1 MSPVTSTLDLVATL
15 DDARVVVLAGGG
27 GVGKTTTAA
36 GIGLGLARRGRRVC
50 VLTIDPARRLAD
62 ALGLEV
68 GSADEPVRVSFDGA
82 DGPPDGAVEW
92 RDGVDRSPDG
102 AGGLRDGAVDPHGG
116 ADGGDGEA
124 GAGELWVVMLDTKAT
139 WDGLI
144 RRYASDE
151 ASAERILANR
161 VYREFSGAVAGSQ
174 EYMAVERLHE
184 LLESGRWDTVL
195 LDTPPTRNALDFLD
209 APQRL
214 HSFIDSRA
222 LQLLMR
228 PAAGGLGLLGRG
240 ASVFT
245 GLLKRVAGV
254 DLLSDLIEFFTAIGG
269 LSTGFGQR
277 AKAVQALMAEP
288 RTVFLLVA
296 APHPES
302 LAEAGEFRRAL
313 SGRAIHYGGLIVNR
327 MTRVDQTDHEDT
339 VRRVLRGALSDA
351 ASAEQAVA
359 MHGTVRAQAVHDER
373 LVDRHLRSGRG
384 DEPVLLVPELPQD
397 IHDVD
402 GLAVLEREL
411 FGSAQ
416 NP

>member
-1 MSPVTSTLDLVATL
+1 MSTLTSTLDLDATL
-15 DDARVVVLAGGG
+15 GDARVVVLAGGG

-36 GIGLGLARRGRRVC
+36 GVGLGLARRGRRVC

-62 ALGLEV
+62 ALGLDA
-68 GSADEPVRVSFDGA
+68 GAADEPVRVPFDGDE
-82 DGPPDGAVEW
+82 DG
-92 RDGVDRSPDG
+92 
-102 AGGLRDGAVDPHGG
+102 
-116 ADGGDGEA
+116 
-124 GAGELWVVMLDTKAT
+124 GELWVVMLDTKAT

-144 RRYASDE
+144 RRYASDA

-214 HSFIDSRA
+214 HGFIDSRA
-222 LQLLMR
+222 LQLLMK

-277 AKAVQALMAEP
+277 AKAVQALLAEP

-302 LAEAGEFRRAL
+302 LAEAAAFRRAL
-313 SGRAIHYGGLIVNR
+313 TGRAIHYGGLIVNR

-339 VRRVLRGALSDA
+339 VRRVLRGALPDA
-351 ASAEQAVA
+351 AAAERAVT

-373 LVDRHLRSGRG
+373 LVDRHLRAGG
-384 DEPVLLVPELPQD
+384 DEAVLLVPELPED
-397 IHDVD
+397 VHDVE
-402 GLAVLEREL
+402 GLGALEREL
-411 FGSAQ
+411 FAGG
-416 NP
+416 

>member
-1 MSPVTSTLDLVATL
+1 MSGLASTLDLTRVL

-62 ALGLEV
+62 AGT
-68 GSADEPVRVSFDGA
+68 ADEPVLVPFDG
-82 DGPPDGAVEW
+82 DD
-92 RDGVDRSPDG
+92 D
-102 AGGLRDGAVDPHGG
+102 
-116 ADGGDGEA
+116 
-124 GAGELWVVMLDTKAT
+124 GELWVVMLDTKAT

-144 RRYASDE
+144 RRYAFDE
-151 ASAERILANR
+151 AAAERILANR

-222 LQLLMR
+222 LQLLMK

-269 LSTGFGQR
+269 LSTGFSQR

-302 LAEAGEFRRAL
+302 LAEAAEFRRAL
-313 SGRAIHYGGLIVNR
+313 GGRAIRYGGLVVNR
-327 MTRVDQTDHEDT
+327 MTRVDQSDHEAT
-339 VRRVLRGALSDA
+339 VRRVLRGALPDA
-351 ASAEQAVA
+351 AAAERAVT

-373 LVDRHLRSGRG
+373 LVDRHLRAGRG
-384 DEPVLLVPELPQD
+384 DEAVLLVPELPED
-397 IHDVD
+397 VHDVD
-402 GLAVLEREL
+402 GLAGLEREL
-411 FGSAQ
+411 FAGG
-416 NP
+416 

>member
-1 MSPVTSTLDLVATL
+1 MSALTSTLDLDATL
-15 DDARVVVLAGGG
+15 GDARVVVLAGGG

-62 ALGLEV
+62 ALGLEA
-68 GSADEPVRVSFDGA
+68 GTADEPVRVDFESGEPGDQGRDDDGTGTGFGT
-82 DGPPDGAVEW
+82 DVEAAT
-92 RDGVDRSPDG
+92 D
-102 AGGLRDGAVDPHGG
+102 
-116 ADGGDGEA
+116 
-124 GAGELWVVMLDTKAT
+124 GELWVVMLDAKAT
-139 WDGLI
+139 WDNLI
-144 RRYASDE
+144 RRYAADE
-151 ASAERILANR
+151 PTAERILANR

-222 LQLLMR
+222 LQLLMK
-228 PAAGGLGLLGRG
+228 PAAGGLGLLSRG

-254 DLLSDLIEFFTAIGG
+254 DLLSDLIEFFSAIGG
-269 LSTGFGQR
+269 LSAGFGQR
-277 AKAVQALMAEP
+277 AKAVQALLAEP

-302 LAEAGEFRRAL
+302 LAEAGTFRTAL
-313 SGRAIHYGGLIVNR
+313 AGRAIHYGGLIVNR
-327 MTRVDQTDHEDT
+327 MTRVDQTDHEDA
-339 VRRVLRGALSDA
+339 VRRILRGALADHDA
-351 ASAEQAVA
+351 AERAVA
-359 MHGTVRAQAVHDER
+359 MHATVRAQAIHDER
-373 LVDRHLRSGRG
+373 LVDRHLRTGTR
-384 DEPVLLVPELPQD
+384 DEPVLLVPQLPED
-397 IHDVD
+397 VHDVA
-402 GLAVLEREL
+402 GLAALEREL
-411 FGSAQ
+411 FARG
-416 NP
+416 

>member
-1 MSPVTSTLDLVATL
+1 MSALTSTLDLDATL
-15 DDARVVVLAGGG
+15 GDARVVVLAGGG

-62 ALGLEV
+62 ALGLDA
-68 GSADEPVRVSFDGA
+68 GSADEPVRVAFDA
-82 DGPPDGAVEW
+82 E
-92 RDGVDRSPDG
+92 
-102 AGGLRDGAVDPHGG
+102 
-116 ADGGDGEA
+116 GDEG
-124 GAGELWVVMLDTKAT
+124 GELWVVMLDAKAT
-139 WDGLI
+139 WDNLI
-144 RRYASDE
+144 RRHATDQ

-161 VYREFSGAVAGSQ
+161 VYRELSGAVAGSQ

-214 HSFIDSRA
+214 HTFIDSRA
-222 LQLLMR
+222 LQLLMK

-254 DLLSDLIEFFTAIGG
+254 DLLGDLIEFFTAIGG
-269 LSTGFGQR
+269 LSSGFAQR
-277 AKAVQALMAEP
+277 AKAVQALLAEP

-302 LAEAGEFRRAL
+302 LAEAGAFRKAL
-313 SGRAIHYGGLIVNR
+313 SGRAIHYGGLVVNR
-327 MTRVDQTDHEDT
+327 MTRVDQSDHEDA
-339 VRRVLRGALSDA
+339 VRRVLRGALPDPEA
-351 ASAEQAVA
+351 AERAVG
-359 MHGTVRAQAVHDER
+359 MHATVRAQAIHDER
-373 LVDRHLRSGRG
+373 LVERHLRSGTG
-384 DEPVLLVPELPQD
+384 DEPVLLVPQLPED
-397 IHDVD
+397 VHDVA
-402 GLAVLEREL
+402 GLAALEAVL
-411 FGSAQ
+411 FGDDASHG
-416 NP
+416 

>member
-1 MSPVTSTLDLVATL
+1 MSAVTSTLDLVGTL

-36 GIGLGLARRGRRVC
+36 GVGLGLARRGRRVC

-62 ALGLEV
+62 ALGLEA
-68 GSADEPVRVSFDGA
+68 GSADDPVRVAFDGA
-82 DGPPDGAVEW
+82 EDGA
-92 RDGVDRSPDG
+92 DD
-102 AGGLRDGAVDPHGG
+102 
-116 ADGGDGEA
+116 
-124 GAGELWVVMLDTKAT
+124 GELWVVMLDTKAT

-144 RRYASDE
+144 RRYASDA

-222 LQLLMR
+222 LQLLMK

-254 DLLSDLIEFFTAIGG
+254 DLLTDLIEFFTAIGG

-302 LAEAGEFRRAL
+302 LAEAGEFRRTL

-327 MTRVDQTDHEDT
+327 MTRVDQRDHEDT
-339 VRRVLRGALSDA
+339 VRRVLHDALPDA
-351 ASAEQAVA
+351 ESAERAVA
-359 MHGTVRAQAVHDER
+359 MHDTVRAQAIHDER
-373 LVDRHLRSGRG
+373 LVDRHLRAGHG
-384 DEPVLLVPELPQD
+384 DEAVLLVPELPED
-397 IHDVD
+397 IHDVA
-402 GLAVLEREL
+402 GLAALEREL
-411 FGSAQ
+411 FAGA
-416 NP
+416 

>member
-1 MSPVTSTLDLVATL
+1 MSALTSTLDLDATL
-15 DDARVVVLAGGG
+15 GDARVVVLAGGG

-62 ALGLEV
+62 ALGLEA
-68 GSADEPVRVSFDGA
+68 GTADEPVRVDFDG
-82 DGPPDGAVEW
+82 GE
-92 RDGVDRSPDG
+92 R
-102 AGGLRDGAVDPHGG
+102 G
-116 ADGGDGEA
+116 ADEGGGEL
-124 GAGELWVVMLDTKAT
+124 GELWVVMLDAKAT
-139 WDGLI
+139 WDNLI
-144 RRYASDE
+144 RRYAADE
-151 ASAERILANR
+151 ATAERILANR

-222 LQLLMR
+222 LQLLMK

-254 DLLSDLIEFFTAIGG
+254 DLLSDLIEFFSAIGG
-269 LSTGFGQR
+269 LSAGFGQR
-277 AKAVQALMAEP
+277 AKAVQALLAEP

-302 LAEAGEFRRAL
+302 LAEAGTFRTAL
-313 SGRAIHYGGLIVNR
+313 TGRAIHYGGLIVNR
-327 MTRVDQTDHEDT
+327 MTRVDQTDHEDA
-339 VRRVLRGALSDA
+339 VRRVLRGALSDPDA
-351 ASAEQAVA
+351 AERAVA
-359 MHGTVRAQAVHDER
+359 MHATVRAQAIHDDR
-373 LVDRHLRSGRG
+373 LVERHLRTGRG
-384 DEPVLLVPELPQD
+384 DEPVLLVPQLPED
-397 IHDVD
+397 VHDVA
-402 GLAVLEREL
+402 GLAALEEAL
-411 FGSAQ
+411 FASAQ

>member
-1 MSPVTSTLDLVATL
+1 MSTVDSTLDLTATL
-15 DDARVVVLAGGG
+15 EDARVVVLAGGG

-62 ALGLEV
+62 ALGLEA
-68 GSADEPVRVSFDGA
+68 GSADEPVRVSFDG
-82 DGPPDGAVEW
+82 
-92 RDGVDRSPDG
+92 
-102 AGGLRDGAVDPHGG
+102 
-116 ADGGDGEA
+116 GEA
-124 GAGELWVVMLDTKAT
+124 AGDDTDGELWVVMLDTKAT

-144 RRYASDE
+144 RRYSSDK
-151 ASAERILANR
+151 ASAERILDNR
-161 VYREFSGAVAGSQ
+161 VYKEFSGAVAGSQ

-222 LQLLMR
+222 LQLLMK

-254 DLLSDLIEFFTAIGG
+254 DLLSDLIEFFTALGG
-269 LSTGFGQR
+269 LSSGFAQR

-302 LAEAGEFRRAL
+302 LSEAGEFRRAL

-327 MTRVDQTDHEDT
+327 MTRVDQSDHEDT
-339 VRRVLRGALSDA
+339 VRRVMHAELPADA
-351 ASAEQAVA
+351 AERAVV
-359 MHGTVRAQAVHDER
+359 MHDTVRAQAVHDER
-373 LVDRHLRSGRG
+373 LVDRHLRSGG
-384 DEPVLLVPELPQD
+384 DGEAVLLVPELPED
-397 IHDVD
+397 IHDVE
-402 GLAVLEREL
+402 GLGALEREL
-411 FGSAQ
+411 FGGR
-416 NP
+416 

>member
-1 MSPVTSTLDLVATL
+1 MTGVTSTLDLITTL

-62 ALGLEV
+62 ALGLDA
-68 GSADEPVRVSFDGA
+68 GSADEPVRVAFDGA
-82 DGPPDGAVEW
+82 E
-92 RDGVDRSPDG
+92 
-102 AGGLRDGAVDPHGG
+102 
-116 ADGGDGEA
+116 DGGDD
-124 GAGELWVVMLDTKAT
+124 GELWVVMLDTKAT

-144 RRYASDE
+144 RRYASDA

-214 HSFIDSRA
+214 HGFIDSRA
-222 LQLLMR
+222 LQLLMK

-254 DLLSDLIEFFTAIGG
+254 DLLTDLIEFFTAIGG
-269 LSTGFGQR
+269 LSSGFSQR

-302 LAEAGEFRRAL
+302 LSEASAFRRTL

-327 MTRVDQTDHEDT
+327 MTRVVRGDHEDA
-339 VRRVLRGALSDA
+339 VRRALHGALPDADA
-351 ASAEQAVA
+351 AERAVA
-359 MHGTVRAQAVHDER
+359 MHDTVCAQAVHDER
-373 LVDRHLRSGRG
+373 LVDRHLRDGSG
-384 DEPVLLVPELPQD
+384 DEAVLLVPELPED
-397 IHDVD
+397 VHDVE
-402 GLAVLEREL
+402 GLAALEREL
-411 FGSAQ
+411 FG
-416 NP
+416 

>member
-1 MSPVTSTLDLVATL
+1 MTGVASTLDLIATL

-62 ALGLEV
+62 ALGLEA
-68 GSADEPVRVSFDGA
+68 GTADEPVRVAFDGA
-82 DGPPDGAVEW
+82 DDGD
-92 RDGVDRSPDG
+92 DG
-102 AGGLRDGAVDPHGG
+102 
-116 ADGGDGEA
+116 
-124 GAGELWVVMLDTKAT
+124 GELWVVMLDTKAT

-144 RRYASDE
+144 RRYASDK

-222 LQLLMR
+222 LQLLMK

-254 DLLSDLIEFFTAIGG
+254 DLLGDLIEFFTAIGG
-269 LSTGFGQR
+269 LSAGFGQR

-296 APHPES
+296 APQPES
-302 LAEAGEFRRAL
+302 LAEASEFRRTL

-327 MTRVDQTDHEDT
+327 MTRVDQRDHEDT
-339 VRRVLRGALSDA
+339 VRWVLHDALPDPA
-351 ASAEQAVA
+351 TAERAVA
-359 MHGTVRAQAVHDER
+359 MHDTVCAQAVHDER
-373 LVDRHLRSGRG
+373 LVDRHLRAGHG
-384 DEPVLLVPELPQD
+384 DEAVLLVPELPED
-397 IHDVD
+397 VHDVE
-402 GLAVLEREL
+402 GLAALEREL
-411 FGSAQ
+411 FG
-416 NP
+416 